1 MDPYNNPDQQSE
13 ATILAMIT
21 RLEER
26 GQHPIFLRMIAAYA
40 AQVRRDQPLRVLEL
54 GCGTGVVIRF
64 FETILHDESA
74 LIGADISLRL
84 LEAAKSMRPN
94 SRVHWD
100 HIAPGRLPYENSLFD
115 VVVMHTLL
123 SHVPDPEKVLLEAAR
138 ILKQGGRLIIFDAD
152 HASTTYGLPDY
163 ARMRAADQKLA
174 DAIATHPDI
183 CRQLPRLLKRSGFRL
198 ENHHAEIVSECGR
211 GDFWLSSVRGFAR
224 LIPALGILPE
234 VEGRAWVNDLLSSH
248 EEGTFFAAG
257 SYYTFS
263 ATTASDL
270 QDHPQ
275 TNSHRKSDC
284 AAPFLAP

>member
-1 MDPYNNPDQQSE
+1 MDPYTNPDQQSE
-13 ATILAMIT
+13 ATLLAMIT

-40 AQVRRDQPLRVLEL
+40 SLMPRDQPLRVLEL

-64 FETILHDESA
+64 LETILHPESV
-74 LIGADISLRL
+74 LFGADISRRL
-84 LEAAKSMRPN
+84 LDAAKTICPS
-94 SRVHWD
+94 SRIQWD
-100 HIAPGRLPYENSLFD
+100 YLAPGRLPYENSSFD

-138 ILKQGGRLIIFDAD
+138 ILKQGGRLIVFDAD

-163 ARMRAADQKLA
+163 ARMRAADGKLA
-174 DAIATHPDI
+174 AAIATNPDI
-183 CRQLPRLLKRSGFRL
+183 CRQMPRLLKRSGFQL

-234 VEGRAWVNDLLSSH
+234 AEGRAWVDDLLSSH

-263 ATTASDL
+263 ATSTPNFPDR
-270 QDHPQ
+270 P
-275 TNSHRKSDC
+275 
-284 AAPFLAP
+284 